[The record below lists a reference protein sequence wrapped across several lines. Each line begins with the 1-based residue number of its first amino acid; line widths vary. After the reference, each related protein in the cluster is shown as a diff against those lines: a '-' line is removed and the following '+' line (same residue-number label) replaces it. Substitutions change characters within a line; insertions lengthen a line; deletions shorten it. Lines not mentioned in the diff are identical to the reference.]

1 MIAAVFVLAY
11 ALRLIKI
18 DKRNAAYITLLFLIP
33 LTVFGSTAWS
43 DIKNYGQPLPLNIE
57 LLNVTLTQP
66 PGGDDLSYFDFKPWA
81 TIKDPI
87 LAPEN
92 VGSFWTLITSRMW
105 FDMEPKFLQ
114 YTDPNPAW
122 WDAYDDYLNRHD
134 RYDWPGDI
142 LLSPFTR
149 LSGSLL
155 IGFGLVP
162 LAFIL
167 LGIARALV
175 GKWSFWS
182 NTNPAEIL
190 KVQIFIVLLAFNLA
204 GIIFHVLRF
213 PYYSFMKAAFILN
226 SIAAFALFLALGIMF
241 IEKIKAFRWGV
252 SIIFAVIFTLST
264 IHIMHI
270 VLSISFGLL

>member
-1 MIAAVFVLAY
+1 
-11 ALRLIKI
+11 
-18 DKRNAAYITLLFLIP
+18 
-33 LTVFGSTAWS
+33 
-43 DIKNYGQPLPLNIE
+43 
-57 LLNVTLTQP
+57 
-66 PGGDDLSYFDFKPWA
+66 
-81 TIKDPI
+81 
-87 LAPEN
+87 
-92 VGSFWTLITSRMW
+92 MW